1 MRDAAPLRWGA
12 DLTMMGMRML
22 SRVVVPAVAL
32 AAAAVLAGCTV
43 DGSPQRGPVDLD
55 LGKYGSMQAA
65 TLPSATTDGQW
76 AKLRAVRLADH
87 IVFPVDID
95 AGMTD
100 IKMPTMPIVVPKNL
114 GLVMSEMVDLPV
126 MKRFQYGFSMAAG
139 NGPNDFGVNHVV
151 MRFADDRSAGDAVTQ
166 IGGVAAKPKDYY
178 KPGGGRVDV
187 AGMPPGSV
195 VVHNV
200 GSGNKHVFVAVAQS
214 GPYVVY
220 TWADSPD
227 RAWGE
232 RAIVTA
238 FDKQKSL
245 LDAIGPENPDRNPD
259 PTGLIRGTIRVPS
272 DEQTVSTQIVFGQ
285 RGAALL
291 YGNGPEAYS
300 ELKKAGITAAALN
313 QTQAYRAAGPAQ
325 AEGWRDYLI
334 KGFGDDTSRKAAS
347 PRDLSSAKCFQKDDR
362 VGCFIAVGDYVG
374 EAYGKEL
381 IDTQQQISA
390 VYTFLKA
397 M

>member
-1 MRDAAPLRWGA
+1 
-12 DLTMMGMRML
+12 MMGMRIL
-22 SRVVVPAVAL
+22 SRAAVPAVAL
-32 AAAAVLAGCTV
+32 AVAAVLAGCTV
-43 DGSPQRGPVDLD
+43 DGSPQRGPVELD

-65 TLPSATTDGQW
+65 TLPTATTDAQW
-76 AKLRAVRLADH
+76 AKVRAVRLADSV
-87 IVFPVDID
+87 VFPVDID

-100 IKMPTMPIVVPKNL
+100 LKMPTMPIVVPKNL

-151 MRFADDRSAGDAVTQ
+151 MRFADDRAAGDAVTQ
-166 IGGVAAKPKDYY
+166 IGGIAAKPKEYN
-178 KPGGGRVDV
+178 KPGGGPVSV
-187 AGMPPGSV
+187 AGMPRASV
-195 VVHNV
+195 VIHNV
-200 GSGNKHVFVAVAQS
+200 GSSGKHVFTAVSQVAS
-214 GPYVVY
+214 YLVY

-227 RAWGE
+227 RAWAE

-238 FDKQKSL
+238 FDKQKAL
-245 LDAIGPENPDRNPD
+245 LEAIGPENTDRNPD
-259 PTGLIRGTIRVPS
+259 PTGLIRGTIRVPA
-272 DEQTVSTQIVFGQ
+272 DEQTVSTQIVLGQ
-285 RGAALL
+285 RGAALF

-300 ELKKAGITAAALN
+300 ELKKAGITAAAMN

-381 IDTQQQISA
+381 LDTQQQISA
-390 VYTFLKA
+390 VYTFLKK